1 MDEIATSEI
10 KFFFEK
16 LEIHPIKIHFS
27 FVPLSLEDEK
37 FEQILKGMGMS
48 LTSIDKAPIRINGL
62 KVEDVFGSAST
73 VLPTITTHYKS

>member
-1 MDEIATSEI
+1 
-10 KFFFEK
+10 
-16 LEIHPIKIHFS
+16 
-27 FVPLSLEDEK
+27 
-37 FEQILKGMGMS
+37 MS